1 LHSDTVTP
9 LGRAPFV
16 PVLLTWSAAL
26 YLYGNGFPASAA
38 VAVSL
43 ILLILVICLAA
54 SMKRPPGFW
63 TVVLLLAAVS
73 VSGAS
78 FLLYRLAPTPPRSLN
93 HGAIS
98 LQGVVTGE
106 RAWGGKRAVTIST
119 GGCDYFSEVWPRIS
133 LREGE
138 KVTVHGTIR
147 PLDPELS
154 ADEFDADAYW
164 GARGMD
170 GEIENPELVSSKSS
184 EPGIHSWRTLLRIR
198 MIRTLPPLLRGH
210 LEAAWLGVRDPLVAD
225 LHRKWGT
232 SHLLAVSGFH
242 VGIVV
247 SLVFLLAGGW
257 KYRRP
262 FASAVLWFYVLLA
275 GAAASALR
283 AALMIQS
290 AFLGA
295 WLGRPASPLNGVAIA
310 AGALLLWNPLWFWDL
325 GWRLSVTAAL
335 LLSALSQ
342 ERSALVWIIASPLVW
357 FATAPLIAGSFGSV
371 PMAGLLVNPLALPVF
386 GILLPAASVLAVP
399 ALVGAPGGAIMARAA
414 EMMIGGWANLA
425 DMISLAAPWS
435 TGDSHFLHCAA
446 AGLTIAVVFRGAGFG
461 SLRSLAVMVCI
472 VVLAVLAAN

>member
-1 LHSDTVTP
+1 
-9 LGRAPFV
+9 
-16 PVLLTWSAAL
+16 
-26 YLYGNGFPASAA
+26 
-38 VAVSL
+38 
-43 ILLILVICLAA
+43 
-54 SMKRPPGFW
+54 M
-63 TVVLLLAAVS
+63 
-73 VSGAS
+73 
-78 FLLYRLAPTPPRSLN
+78 YRLDPTPSRSLS
-93 HGAIS
+93 HGTIS

-106 RAWGGKRAVTIST
+106 RAWGGRRSVTIST
-119 GGCDYFSEVWPRIS
+119 GGCDFFAEVWPRIS
-133 LREGE
+133 LREGDRI
-138 KVTVHGTIR
+138 TVHGTIR
-147 PLDPELS
+147 PLTPELS
-154 ADEFDADAYW
+154 ADEFDVDAYW

-170 GEIENPELVSSKSS
+170 GEIENPSVSLTKDS
-184 EPGIHSWRTLLRIR
+184 EPGIYRWRTLLRIR

-247 SLVFLLAGGW
+247 ALVFLLAGKW

-262 FASAVLWFYVLLA
+262 FASAALWFYVLLA

-342 ERSALVWIIASPLVW
+342 ERSALVWVIASPLVW
-357 FATAPLIAGSFGSV
+357 LATAPLIAGSFGST

-399 ALVGAPGGAIMARAA
+399 ALIGAPGGAGLAQVA
-414 EMMIGGWANLA
+414 EMMLGGWANLA
-425 DMISLAAPWS
+425 DMIALAAPWS
-435 TGDSHFLHCAA
+435 AGDPPFLHYAA

-461 SLRSLAVMVCI
+461 SLRSLAVMVCT
-472 VVLAVLAAN
+472 VVLACLAAN